1 MEIREL
7 LKQCT
12 VSLSVAGHRTGTG
25 FFVAP
30 GLIITCAH
38 VVEWAFKQKLPVEVH
53 LWNNQFI
60 GQASLQQFL
69 LEQIPVKDAVNVR
82 DNLYP
87 DLALLQID
95 MVQHPEYPY
104 VYLDDRVTYDDKL
117 YSYGYIMLYQSGDE
131 ARFVYDGKS
140 WIDDQKPLLKFK
152 DGQAAPGLSGAPV
165 LNFRTGAVC
174 GVVQSSKP
182 DSNMGGRAIPTTI
195 VFQAFPELAPGQTF
209 QPNQRWLASLTSQ
222 QRRELEQSV
231 AERKANPVM
240 LQPLPYIEKFMHNQ
254 AHGETERVH
263 IFISAAPK
271 DKVPKENLL
280 MQLEQFVDQG
290 IISLWKGNYSLG
302 ISKDLQIE
310 NNLNVARIFLPLV
323 TADYLANTDCK
334 RELEKARSR
343 AAAEMCIIVPIL
355 IRSCIWDVAFSGM
368 PILPDNEVP
377 VTEWEK
383 PDQGYTKVVQDIRKL
398 VDRLKEQA
406 S

>member
-1 MEIREL
+1 MEMREL

-12 VSLSVAGHRTGTG
+12 VSLSVDGHRTGTG
-25 FFVAP
+25 SFVAP

-38 VVEWAFKQKLPVEVH
+38 VVEGAFKQSLPIEVYS
-53 LWNNQFI
+53 WNDQFI

-69 LEQIPVKDAVNVR
+69 LERFPVKDAVGLR

-95 MVQHPEYPY
+95 MVQYPEYPY

-117 YSYGYIMLYQSGDE
+117 YSYGYILLYQSGDE
-131 ARFVYDGKS
+131 ATFVYEGKS

-152 DGQAAPGLSGAPV
+152 EGQAAPGLSGAPL

-174 GVVQSSKP
+174 GVVQTSRKP
-182 DSNMGGRAIPTTI
+182 DSDMGGRAIPTTT
-195 VFQAFPELAPGQTF
+195 VFQTFPELATGQTF

-222 QRRELEQSV
+222 QRRELEQLV

-240 LQPLPYIEKFMHNQ
+240 LQPLPYIEKFMHKQ
-254 AHGETERVH
+254 ARGETGHVH

-290 IISLWKGNYSLG
+290 IISLWKGDYSLG

-310 NNLNVARIFLPLV
+310 YNLNVARIFLPLV
-323 TADYLANTDCK
+323 SADYLANADCK
-334 RELEKARSR
+334 KELGKAKSR
-343 AAAEMCIIVPIL
+343 AAADMCIIVPVL
-355 IRSCIWDVAFSGM
+355 IRSCVWDVAFSGM
-368 PILPDNEVP
+368 PILPKTIHFPKTYKKKPSLTLVK
-377 VTEWEK
+377 EK
-383 PDQGYTKVVQDIRKL
+383 NIIVVISQ
-398 VDRLKEQA
+398 